1 MSSHSIPTQTTFAI
15 KTTVYG
21 NAIQQYE
28 EQKASME
35 GEQGLLG
42 KLGAFGLIL
51 RTRVSDLQNR
61 AVEMPGKEAFALERA
76 KNLKQYWELDAL
88 ILKTQA
94 VVQDL
99 AEAAQF
105 VLPKARD
112 YMHGARLA
120 SHPKLN
126 EETTVIDQ
134 ALARCS
140 QELNRKCILL
150 TNELRRMEIEMSAN
164 VKPEMAKFVEIADA
178 QGTRSTLWRSFT
190 YAASFVSSEPMTAIP
205 QLTDAD
211 RALLG
216 EKPQEV
222 PSEEIPTGPEELEE
236 GFLSGSDEEDGVEQ
250 SEPFPAIPSS
260 SLPLDYLPQASS
272 LTQPVEFKDITSS
285 FTAADLR
292 QALSV
297 NAAPVDS
304 QLLVVPSSV
313 PSSSSAPGAQLSR
326 SSPQGRG
333 GSRRRPRGGGR
344 VRK

>member
-42 KLGAFGLIL
+42 RLGAFGLIL

-61 AVEMPGKEAFALERA
+61 AVEMPGKEAFAIERA
-76 KNLKQYWELDAL
+76 RFLKQYWELDAL

-120 SHPKLN
+120 THTKLN
-126 EETTVIDQ
+126 EEIGVIDQ

-222 PSEEIPTGPEELEE
+222 PSEEISTGPEELEE
-236 GFLSGSDEEDGVEQ
+236 GFLSGDEEDGVGE

-313 PSSSSAPGAQLSR
+313 PSSSSAPGAQLPI

-333 GSRRRPRGGGR
+333 GSRRRSRGGAR
-344 VRK
+344 VRR